1 MTCVFGGEGKFGSGS
16 SCGRERET
24 VAMSAIDMDV
34 GVLDWRGRLWS
45 RGLLGEEQPSGKVKT
60 LSLILG

>member
-1 MTCVFGGEGKFGSGS
+1 MFLEVRRSLEVVQAV
-16 SCGRERET
+16 EDRET

-34 GVLDWRGRLWS
+34 GVLDWRGRLWL